1 MEAKSSLRRK
11 RLHGEFHD
19 GVDNVAFVLFQS
31 GNGGVAAH
39 VGLRHNQVNVGRGHT
54 VLVAT
59 GSRSVA
65 VASSGSVGHS
75 RRSHTGLCLHADVV
89 VRATI
94 ETTTL
99 LLLLLTNASS
109 MPPASNA
116 LAACAISAPAVFST
130 TACPKTMYVS
140 AFGLLN

>member
-31 GNGGVAAH
+31 GNGGFAAH

-54 VLVAT
+54 VLVAAR
-59 GSRSVA
+59 SRSVA

-75 RRSHTGLCLHADVV
+75 RRSHTGLCLHANVV
-89 VRATI
+89 IRETI
-94 ETTTL
+94 ETTAS
-99 LLLLLTNASS
+99 LLLTNASS